1 MQNIDAIVIDH
12 YRMKELYVRGGMAE
26 IYLAEDIH
34 NGQPVAV
41 KVVRSS
47 DIDYSERF
55 RREVKTIA
63 MLHHKHILPAL
74 SYGEYGDWY
83 YMVTPFIAHGT
94 LANRLERGNL
104 TPEETG
110 ELLEQL
116 VDALQSAHDLGVVH
130 RDIKPS
136 NVLMRDDHYVYLAD
150 FGLVKNTGAR
160 HSLTQSGYLIGTPE
174 YMAPEL
180 VEHPATPASDT
191 YALGILVY
199 QMLTGQVPFKGT
211 TPVSIVWKHL
221 KEQPEP
227 PSKLNPAI
235 SYEVEQ
241 VILGALEK
249 NPQKRFQTPRE
260 FQQAYQRALH
270 GVEDA
275 TLYASAALPLRSPVD
290 VQVIPASEVRLPG
303 AWSFA
308 ESRRL
313 IVLGLLA
320 LLLALILLFGLT
332 LFRPYH
338 HTPSTPAVATPP
350 TYTMPPSKKHS
361 S

>member
-1 MQNIDAIVIDH
+1 MQSIDTIVIDH
-12 YRMKELYVRGGMAE
+12 YRVKELYVRGGMAE
-26 IYLAEDIH
+26 IYLAEDIQT
-34 NGQPVAV
+34 GQPVAV

-63 MLHHKHILPAL
+63 LLHHEHILPAL
-74 SYGEYGDWY
+74 SYGEYSDWY
-83 YMVTPFIAHGT
+83 YMVTPFISHGT

-104 TPEETG
+104 TPEEAG
-110 ELLEQL
+110 ELLAQI

-150 FGLVKNTGAR
+150 FGLVKSTGAA

-180 VEHPATPASDT
+180 VERPATPASDT

-199 QMLTGQVPFKGT
+199 QMLTGRVPFTGN
-211 TPVSIVWKHL
+211 TPVSVVWKHL

-235 SYEVEQ
+235 PYEVEQ

-260 FQQAYQRALH
+260 FQQAYQRALYGGEDETVH
-270 GVEDA
+270 VGTVPPPPAPVE
-275 TLYASAALPLRSPVD
+275 
-290 VQVIPASEVRLPG
+290 VQVIPASEVKLPG
-303 AWSFA
+303 AQPFA
-308 ESRRL
+308 ASRRL
-313 IVLGLLA
+313 ILLGLLV
-320 LLLALILLFGLT
+320 LLLVLIPLLGFIILGS
-332 LFRPYH
+332 YH
-338 HTPSTPAVATPP
+338 HSPSAPAAATP
-350 TYTMPPSKKHS
+350 TYTMPAKKHS